1 MMGETTS
8 KVLEFEKLQ
17 KAKIVV
23 GDGILFKNIS
33 QLLEY
38 RRQVAIKMDSITEE
52 RLYEDFNFMYEYT
65 NHKIKELLAI

>member
-1 MMGETTS
+1 MGETAS

-17 KAKIVV
+17 KAKIMV

-38 RRQVAIKMDSITEE
+38 RREVAIKMDSVTDETV
-52 RLYEDFNFMYEYT
+52 YEDFNFMYEYA
-65 NHKIKELLAI
+65 NQQLKELLAI